1 MKNNSLINNL
11 KVRLSYGKSGNNN
24 IGNYTHLAS
33 VSAGS
38 YLFGSQQVTGSRV
51 GLPNPFL
58 TWEGSEEHTSELQSL
73 MRHSYAVFCLKKNKK
88 NTHIE
93 HIQIY
98 IIGQQTRDR
107 LIKDIPNKKTTKI
120 KYTHAQNHTVHYDDS
135 IQHQHATPAG
145 RATILPQSNTPV
157 LLTN

>member
-58 TWEGSEEHTSELQSL
+58 TWEESDQLDAGLDIDFFDSRLALTIDASHRKSRNMLLHNVVPQLTGFPTNMVNSRSVQKNG
-73 MRHSYAVFCLKKNKK
+73 HS
-88 NTHIE
+88 IE
-93 HIQIY
+93 I
-98 IIGQQTRDR
+98 
-107 LIKDIPNKKTTKI
+107 
-120 KYTHAQNHTVHYDDS
+120 V
-135 IQHQHATPAG
+135 AG
-145 RATILPQSNTPV
+145 PG
-157 LLTN
+157 